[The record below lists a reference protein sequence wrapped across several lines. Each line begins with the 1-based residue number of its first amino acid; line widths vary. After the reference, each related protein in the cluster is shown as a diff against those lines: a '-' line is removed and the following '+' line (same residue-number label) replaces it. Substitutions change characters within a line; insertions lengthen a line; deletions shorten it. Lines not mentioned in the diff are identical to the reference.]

1 MSDVRAIDPPRFRE
15 HLRSRLSGQ
24 SIATLLILLLCGG
37 LVLYPVVFL
46 AEEALNVGDPQEFPL
61 QEWGL
66 GNFAALGED
75 WHILA
80 NTGLVA
86 CLATIMAVVFGFVV
100 AWILTRTRMPGGRRL
115 ERLMELPYYMTPL
128 VGALAW
134 AILASPR
141 TGALNQLWHAV
152 GGGGDL
158 FDIYSRCS
166 RRAPPLPSPSPPSIA
181 YCSKHRIGRKPRCAC
196 YT

>member
-1 MSDVRAIDPPRFRE
+1 MGKPS
-15 HLRSRLSGQ
+15 S
-24 SIATLLILLLCGG
+24 TLLILVVCGG
-37 LVLYPVVFL
+37 LVVYPVVFL
-46 AEEALNVGDPQEFPL
+46 AEAALNVGDPQEFPL

-86 CLATIMAVVFGFVV
+86 CIATVMAVIFGFVV
-100 AWILTRTRMPGGRRL
+100 AWILTRTRVPGGARL

-134 AILASPR
+134 AILASPH
-141 TGALNQLWHAV
+141 TGCAEPALALASAAAAISSTSIRRAASPGSW
-152 GGGGDL
+152 
-158 FDIYSRCS
+158 RCS
-166 RRAPPLPSPSPPSIA
+166 RAPSPL
-181 YCSKHRIGRKPRCAC
+181 
-196 YT
+196 

>member
-1 MSDVRAIDPPRFRE
+1 MKVLRGSPSPAS
-15 HLRSRLSGQ
+15 LRSAPSPAVRERGDQGRSAWWVRVPPFSGQ
-24 SIATLLILLLCGG
+24 AIVTLLILLVCGG

-66 GNFAALGED
+66 GNFTALAEE
-75 WHILA
+75 WHVLA
-80 NTGLVA
+80 NTALVA
-86 CLATIMAVVFGFVV
+86 SVATVMAVLFGFVV
-100 AWILTRTRMPGGRRL
+100 AWILTRTKVPGSTRL

-141 TGALNQLWHAV
+141 TGFLNQLWR
-152 GGGGDL
+152 GMGSGSDL
-158 FDIYSRCS
+158 VNAYS
-166 RRAPPLPSPSPPSIA
+166 PFGIA
-181 YCSKHRIGRKPRCAC
+181 WVMALFEG
-196 YT
+196 